1 MDSEEEF
8 LDPLEAQR
16 RAIAAMFAAP
26 AESPEQ
32 AASEPSAHTADVTME
47 VIAVEASIAVDAQPT
62 AAAAVAA
69 PHESTTEAE
78 ESSGTDGEGAARP
91 VSRRALSGMALLL
104 QQRKPEGL

>member
-1 MDSEEEF
+1 MDSEEEC

-26 AESPEQ
+26 AESPDP
-32 AASEPSAHTADVTME
+32 ATSEPSALSEDVAME
-47 VIAVEASIAVDAQPT
+47 VIAVEASIAVDAQA

-78 ESSGTDGEGAARP
+78 ESSGTDGEGATRP

-104 QQRKPEGL
+104 QQ